1 MTEIIRDDIL
11 YDLEN
16 VAESNNIT
24 IVDVDHLSKE
34 TPDSTIG
41 KSNLVLMNPA
51 YNKSSYEFRL
61 AHELSHILFGNGCSD
76 EVYQFSPYIK
86 RGKELEMHKHAIDML
101 MDIELPTSPFT
112 FMDFYKIPYW
122 LENYVVSTYNRIVS
136 N

>member
-1 MTEIIRDDIL
+1 MTESIRDDIL
-11 YDLEN
+11 YDLER
-16 VAESNNIT
+16 VAALHHIT
-24 IVDVDHLSKE
+24 VVDVDRLSME
-34 TPDSTIG
+34 TPDSSIE
-41 KSNLVLMNPA
+41 KSKLILMNPT
-51 YNKSSYEFRL
+51 YEKCSYEFRL

-122 LENYVVSTYNRIVS
+122 LFDYVKSKFIELA
-136 N
+136 

>member
-16 VAESNNIT
+16 VAQSNDIT
-24 IVDVDHLSKE
+24 IIDVDQLSE
-34 TPDSTIG
+34 SAPDSSIE
-41 KSNLVLMNPA
+41 KSKLILMNPA

-61 AHELSHILFGNGCSD
+61 AHEMSHIIYGSECPD
-76 EVYQFSPYIK
+76 EVYQFSPDVK
-86 RGKELEMHKHAIDML
+86 RGDELVTHKHAIDML
-101 MDIELPTSPFT
+101 MDIELPTTPFT